1 MLTAFLS
8 VLFVC
13 LGFLCGVVFCLF
25 CFVLVLDFLFCFV
38 LDFFFADALVE
49 VT

>member
-25 CFVLVLDFLFCFV
+25 CFVLVFGVLFCFG
-38 LDFFFADALVE
+38 FFFADALVE